1 MELSYSHIQTVLI
14 LIHLT
19 VGYVVWTYNSKS
31 NLNRILTFVILSILL
46 IDISLLFH
54 LKIEG
59 DRFLLAAVLL
69 GSLGVSFFPPLFYT
83 LSLYYPIKKNFKRN
97 QLIAIFG
104 ITLFLSL
111 SIILSFPY
119 QNLQKFVFP
128 DNLWNI
134 SLDISLKNLPV
145 VYVFLYFLLTSFSVA
160 LLVFTTKNFV
170 HSYREQIIPY
180 EKATIRLLTLIGVPL
195 AYVMS
200 IMGIID
206 YFFNIP
212 FPWLGFL
219 MVSFTSFIV
228 ILLFRFHI
236 VDLKRLLGGVLFY
249 PALIGILVFIYSSLI
264 LKNQNKLANTLAL
277 PEPVILI
284 LEVFIIY
291 MAVSTLRRALDS
303 SFIRRRF
310 PNVSPFGAMSIEPL
324 EYLSYALTIKGL
336 YKRLQKVLYNYSKL
350 ENCYLL
356 LLNSDRKVYES
367 VDKRYTYEIAMSS
380 ELMKVV
386 AKLNRGVTLEE
397 LLMYMNKRED
407 IMLLDNYGVN
417 LILPINRGNE
427 IIALILLPKRG
438 IFQRWSYEDI
448 YSLNYIKAT
457 LPSLIERCQMYEN
470 EREIEKHHYRM
481 EQLIVIGEMASG
493 LAHEIRNP
501 LSIISTSVETILKNE
516 IKEQDKTRMLQFI
529 QEETNR
535 INILANKLLS
545 INFQKK
551 PELETFNIAATLQ
564 RLKSFLEYQLK
575 DRNIQFRIEKDEPFY
590 IYSDPNILFQ
600 ILLNLSLNSI
610 EAINRNGTI
619 DVDYAI
625 ADTTVSVF
633 IKDDGM
639 GITAKLRDKIFEPFF
654 TTRKKGTGLGL
665 TVTKKLIENL
675 FGYIELLPSK
685 KGAHFKVTLPLL
697 TVNEMKR

>member
-1 MELSYSHIQTVLI
+1 MELSYFHIQTIII
-14 LIHLT
+14 LINLT
-19 VGYVVWTYNSKS
+19 VGYIVWTYNSKS
-31 NLNRILTFVILSILL
+31 NLNRILTFIILCILL
-46 IDISLLFH
+46 IAISSLFH
-54 LKIEG
+54 LEIEG
-59 DRFLLAAVLL
+59 ERFLLAAVVL
-69 GSLGVSFFPPLFYT
+69 GFLGISFFPPLFYT
-83 LSLYYPIKKNFKRN
+83 LSLYYPIKKSFKRN
-97 QLIAIFG
+97 QLIVIFG
-104 ITLFLSL
+104 ITLFLSV

-119 QNLQKFVFP
+119 HDLHRFVFP
-128 DNLWNI
+128 GNLKN
-134 SLDISLKNLPV
+134 ISLKNLPV

-160 LLVFTTKNFV
+160 LLFFTTKNFV
-170 HSYREQIIPY
+170 RSYGGQIIPY
-180 EKATIRLLTLIGVPL
+180 EKRTIRLLTLIGIPL
-195 AYVMS
+195 AYVLS
-200 IMGIID
+200 IVGIID
-206 YFFNIP
+206 YFFNLP
-212 FPWLGFL
+212 FPWFGFL

-228 ILLFRFHI
+228 ILIFRFHI

-249 PALIGILVFIYSSLI
+249 PALIGILVFIYISLI
-264 LKNQNKLANTLAL
+264 LKNQDKLASTLAL
-277 PEPVILI
+277 PESVILI

-291 MAVSTLRRALDS
+291 LAVSTLRRVLDS

-336 YKRLQKVLYNYSKL
+336 YKRLQKVLYNYSNI
-350 ENCYLL
+350 ETCYML
-356 LLNSDRKVYES
+356 LLNPDKKVYES
-367 VDKRYTYEIAMSS
+367 IDKRYTFDIAVSS
-380 ELMKVV
+380 ELTKVV

-407 IMLLDNYGVN
+407 IKLLDNYRVN
-417 LILPINRGNE
+417 LILPINRGSD

-470 EREIEKHHYRM
+470 EREIEKHQYRM

-501 LSIISTSVETILKNE
+501 LSIISTSVETILKEE
-516 IKEQDKTRMLQFI
+516 IKEEDKTKMLQFI

-551 PELETFNIAATLQ
+551 PELETFNIAATLL

-575 DRNIQFRIEKDEPFY
+575 DRRIQFRIENNEPFY

-610 EAINRNGTI
+610 EAINSNGII
-619 DVDYAI
+619 DVDYTT
-625 ADTTVSVF
+625 ADTTLSVF
-633 IKDDGM
+633 MKDDGA
-639 GITAKLRDKIFEPFF
+639 GISSKLMDQIFEPFF
-654 TTRKKGTGLGL
+654 TTKKKGTGLGL
-665 TVTKKLIENL
+665 TVTRKLIENL

-697 TVNEMKR
+697 NIDEMKR

>member
-1 MELSYSHIQTVLI
+1 MKLSYSHIQTVLI

>member
-1 MELSYSHIQTVLI
+1 MELSYFHIQTIII
-14 LIHLT
+14 LINLT
-19 VGYVVWTYNSKS
+19 VGYIIWTYNSKS
-31 NLNRILTFVILSILL
+31 NLNRILTFIILCILL

-54 LKIEG
+54 LKVEG
-59 DRFLLAAVLL
+59 ERFLLAAVVL
-69 GSLGVSFFPPLFYT
+69 GFLGISFFPPLFYT
-83 LSLYYPIKKNFKRN
+83 LSLYYPIKKSFKRN
-97 QLIAIFG
+97 QLIVIFG
-104 ITLFLSL
+104 ITLILAFST
-111 SIILSFPY
+111 ILSFPFHD
-119 QNLQKFVFP
+119 LHRFVFP
-128 DNLWNI
+128 GNLRN
-134 SLDISLKNLPV
+134 ISLKNLPV
-145 VYVFLYFLLTSFSVA
+145 VYVFLYFLLTSFSVV
-160 LLVFTTKNFV
+160 LLFFTTKNFV
-170 HSYREQIIPY
+170 HSYGEKIIPY
-180 EKATIRLLTLIGVPL
+180 EKRTIRLLILIGIPL
-195 AYVMS
+195 AYVLS
-200 IMGIID
+200 IVGIID

-219 MVSFTSFIV
+219 MVIFTSFIV
-228 ILLFRFHI
+228 ILIFRFHI

-249 PALIGILVFIYSSLI
+249 PALIGILVFIYISLI
-264 LKNQNKLANTLAL
+264 LKNQDKLASSLAL
-277 PEPVILI
+277 PESVILI

-291 MAVSTLRRALDS
+291 LVVSTLRRALDS

-310 PNVSPFGAMSIEPL
+310 PNVSPFGALSIEPL

-336 YKRLQKVLYNYSKL
+336 YKRLQKVFRNYSKI
-350 ENCYLL
+350 ETCYLL

-367 VDKRYTYEIAMSS
+367 VDKRYAFEIAVSS
-380 ELMKVV
+380 ELMKVI

-407 IMLLDNYGVN
+407 IKLLDSYGMN
-417 LILPINRGNE
+417 LILPINRGND

-457 LPSLIERCQMYEN
+457 LPSLIERCHMYEN
-470 EREIEKHHYRM
+470 EREIEQHQYRM

-516 IKEQDKTRMLQFI
+516 IKEQDKIKMLQFI

-551 PELETFNIAATLQ
+551 PELETFNIAASLQ

-575 DRNIQFRIEKDEPFY
+575 DRNIKFHIMKDEQFY

-610 EAINRNGTI
+610 EAINRNGSI
-619 DVDYAI
+619 DVDYSI
-625 ADTTVSVF
+625 SDTTVSIF
-633 IKDDGM
+633 MKDDGL
-639 GITAKLRDKIFEPFF
+639 GISPRLRNKIFEPFF

-665 TVTKKLIENL
+665 TVTRKLIENL

-685 KGAHFKVTLPLL
+685 KGAHFKVTLPLM

>member
-1 MELSYSHIQTVLI
+1 MELSYSHIQTVII
-14 LIHLT
+14 LINLT

-31 NLNRILTFVILSILL
+31 NLNRILTFIIICILL
-46 IDISLLFH
+46 IEISALFH

-59 DRFLLAAVLL
+59 ERFLLTTVIL
-69 GSLGVSFFPPLFYT
+69 GSLGISFFPPLFYI
-83 LSLYYPIKKNFKRN
+83 LSLYYPIKKGFNRN

-111 SIILSFPY
+111 SIIFSFPKY
-119 QNLQKFVFP
+119 YIIHKLVFP
-128 DNLWNI
+128 ATIKNI
-134 SLDISLKNLPV
+134 SLRDLPLAF
-145 VYVFLYFLLTSFSVA
+145 VFLYFLLTSYSVV
-160 LLVFTTKNFV
+160 LLFFATKNFV
-170 HSYREQIIPY
+170 QSSEQNIIPY
-180 EKATIRLLTLIGVPL
+180 EKRTLRLLTLIGIPL
-195 AYVMS
+195 AYLLS
-200 IMGIID
+200 IVSVIN

-212 FPWLGFL
+212 FPWIGFL
-219 MVSFTSFIV
+219 LVSFTSFIV
-228 ILLFRFHI
+228 ILIFRFHI

-249 PALIGILVFIYSSLI
+249 PALIGILVFIYISLI
-264 LKNQNKLANTLAL
+264 LKNQNKLASTLAL
-277 PEPVILI
+277 PESVTLV

-291 MAVSTLRRALDS
+291 LVVSTLRRALDS

-310 PNVSPFGAMSIEPL
+310 PNVSPSGSMSIEPL

-336 YKRLQKVLYNYSKL
+336 YKRLQKVLYNYSKV

-356 LLNSDRKVYES
+356 MLNSERKAFES
-367 VDKRYTYEIAMSS
+367 VDKRSSFEIMESS

-397 LLMYMNKRED
+397 LLLYMNNRAD
-407 IMLLDNYGVN
+407 ITLLDNNGVN
-417 LILPINRGNE
+417 LILPINRGSD

-448 YSLNYIKAT
+448 ISLNYLKAT
-457 LPSLIERCQMYEN
+457 MPSLIERCQMYET
-470 EREIEKHHYRM
+470 EREIEKHQYRM

-516 IKEQDKTRMLQFI
+516 IKEGDKTKMLQFI

-551 PELETFNIAATLQ
+551 PELETFNIAATLG

-575 DRNIQFRIEKDEPFY
+575 DRNIQYRIEKDEPIY
-590 IYSDPNILFQ
+590 IYSDPNIIFQ
-600 ILLNLSLNSI
+600 ILLNLSLNAI
-610 EAINRNGTI
+610 EAINRNGII

-639 GITAKLRDKIFEPFF
+639 GISSKLRDKIFEPFF
-654 TTRKKGTGLGL
+654 TTKKKGTGLGL

-685 KGAHFKVTLPLL
+685 KGAYFKVTLPLL
-697 TVNEMKR
+697 TIDEMKR